1 MVIIGKGKKKLRVTN
16 KAYKNFYEN
25 SGWTIVKQLGANKK
39 SDVRKSEKEES
50 DEWNNADEDSDAR
63 KPLSEMNRQEL
74 EEYAAE
80 LGVDL
85 TGLTSN
91 KQFREAIK
99 AAM

>member
-1 MVIIGKGKKKLRVTN
+1 MVIINKGEKKLRVTN
-16 KAYKNFYEN
+16 KAYDNFYKN
-25 SGWTIVKQLGANKK
+25 SGWAIVKQLGTNKK
-39 SDVRKSEKEES
+39 ADVKKPEKEEQ
-50 DEWNNADEDSDAR
+50 DEWDNVDEDSDAR
-63 KPLSEMNRQEL
+63 KPLSDMNRQEL

>member
-16 KAYKNFYEN
+16 KAYDNFYKN

-39 SDVRKSEKEES
+39 ADTKKPEKEEQ
-50 DEWNNADEDSDAR
+50 DEWDNVDEDSDAR
-63 KPLSEMNRQEL
+63 KPLSDMNRQEL

-80 LGVDL
+80 LGVDI

-91 KQFREAIK
+91 KQLREAIK

>member
-1 MVIIGKGKKKLRVTN
+1 MVIISKEEKKLRVTN
-16 KAYKNFYEN
+16 KAYDNFYKN

-39 SDVRKSEKEES
+39 VDVKKLEKEEQ
-50 DEWNNADEDSDAR
+50 DEWDNVDEDSDAR
-63 KPLSEMNRQEL
+63 KPLSDMNRQEL